1 MENVKIGDGSDAKST
16 LVLPHELSE
25 KILEFLSPSDLS
37 RFSMCCIEY
46 RELANSNH
54 LWLHHCMVKGW
65 LKYGVSSN
73 ILQEVPLFSRG
84 TNILGNS
91 PLFTL
96 FVPEKTRLSPIC
108 QWKHIFLRMTHLNKN
123 WARGRYNV
131 LPILRGHNDKVTCMD
146 CQDYTIVSGSQDK
159 QIKVWDVQ
167 SCCCVRTIRGHTDT
181 VTAVKLKGRSII
193 TGCADSAVRVFDMD
207 TGKIIQSFQGHGGSV
222 DHIVVLDNLIVTAA
236 TDRSLRVWSLTAGVL
251 VHTLREHDDDIE
263 CLVAF
268 GRHVMSGSWDNTLVL
283 WSVDEGKMLLKLR
296 GHTEAVVAVQFDEK
310 KAVSGSA
317 DGDVR
322 VWSLMTGE
330 CTHVLSSGQADME
343 VYCVV
348 YNKVV
353 IASGSSDSVVRIWSH
368 DGRLLHEL
376 HEHLGV
382 VRCLHINDERLVS
395 GGDQKKVVIWDYR
408 EGKVLKVAHRHPT
421 RLRQMWV
428 GDTRLVTASPDT
440 PGTLTVLSFW

>member
-96 FVPEKTRLSPIC
+96 FVNS
-108 QWKHIFLRMTHLNKN
+108 HD
-123 WARGRYNV
+123 
-131 LPILRGHNDKVTCMD
+131 NDD
-146 CQDYTIVSGSQDK
+146 ANYGDNGNYADYTIVSGSQDK

-368 DGRLLHEL
+368 DGELSLYLPSLSEPNVQASLHPS
-376 HEHLGV
+376 
-382 VRCLHINDERLVS
+382 LV
-395 GGDQKKVVIWDYR
+395 
-408 EGKVLKVAHRHPT
+408 
-421 RLRQMWV
+421 
-428 GDTRLVTASPDT
+428 
-440 PGTLTVLSFW
+440 